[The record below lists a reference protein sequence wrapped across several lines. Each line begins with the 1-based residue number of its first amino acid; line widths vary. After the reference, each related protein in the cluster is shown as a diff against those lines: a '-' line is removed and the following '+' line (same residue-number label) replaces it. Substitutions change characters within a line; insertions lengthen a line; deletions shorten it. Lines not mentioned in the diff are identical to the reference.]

1 MLDFLS
7 SFRHRSASP
16 GRRSP
21 GHCADH
27 CSAHLVLMQIRPNIS
42 FLLMPDLR
50 KDVSLLHNTPES
62 LVLQVKI
69 GRRPSFKN
77 RKLGVGI
84 ANSFGVGLR
93 SIHAENGH

>member
-1 MLDFLS
+1 
-7 SFRHRSASP
+7 
-16 GRRSP
+16 
-21 GHCADH
+21 
-27 CSAHLVLMQIRPNIS
+27 MQIRPNIS